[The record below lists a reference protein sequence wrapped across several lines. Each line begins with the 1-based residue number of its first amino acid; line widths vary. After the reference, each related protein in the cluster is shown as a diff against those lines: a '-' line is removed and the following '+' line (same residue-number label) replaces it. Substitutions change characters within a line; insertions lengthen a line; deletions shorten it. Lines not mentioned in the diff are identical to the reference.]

1 MVKQKS
7 LIEKEIEDVI
17 KDENLW
23 KGKCVKQM
31 FNLKLQKVLEEA
43 EKRFDELEFKIKTKS
58 SGEEEQFISEKD
70 TKHILN
76 ECFGVEKC

>member
-23 KGKCVKQM
+23 KGKCEKQM

-76 ECFGVEKC
+76 ECFGVEK